1 LLTASAAMAT
11 FFFYFFSL
19 LTIVS
24 ALFVVFNRDT
34 VNSAMC
40 MIVAFAGVAALFVLL
55 NAYFLAALQ
64 VIVYAGAVMV
74 LFLFI
79 IMLLD
84 TGERHRPLV
93 HGVNLL
99 LGIVSAILLVIGA
112 LWLAGQY
119 PVTVTPPPAPMMPP
133 DNNPLA
139 YASSAKAFGIGLFS
153 RYMLPFEVTGFLLL
167 IAMVGIIVLSKRLTP
182 PPPPANP
189 PSR

>member
-1 LLTASAAMAT
+1 MAT

-24 ALFVVFNRDT
+24 ALYVVLSRDT
-34 VNSAMC
+34 VNSAMG
-40 MIVAFAGVAALFVLL
+40 MIVAFVGIAAMFLLL
-55 NAYFLAALQ
+55 NAYVLFALQ

-84 TGERHRPLV
+84 TGDRHRPMV
-93 HGVNLL
+93 HGFNLL
-99 LGIVSAILLVIGA
+99 LGIVSAILLVVGA
-112 LWLAGQY
+112 IWLAGQF
-119 PVTVTPPPAPMMPP
+119 PLTVTPPAEAPLMPP

-139 YASSAKAFGIGLFS
+139 FATTAKAFGIGLFS

-167 IAMVGIIVLSKRLTP
+167 IAMVGVIVLSKRL
-182 PPPPANP
+182 PPPAPAPNQP
-189 PSR
+189 PR